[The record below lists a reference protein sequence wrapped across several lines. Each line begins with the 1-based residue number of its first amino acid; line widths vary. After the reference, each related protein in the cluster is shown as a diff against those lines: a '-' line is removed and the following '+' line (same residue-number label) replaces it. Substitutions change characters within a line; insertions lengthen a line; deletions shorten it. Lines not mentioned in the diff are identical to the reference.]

1 MKYFYNYSFLD
12 RWMEAN
18 RDITNKQVMHA
29 MGTTSNT
36 CLDSWVRMKSP
47 LPTIALLR
55 FCNAFHVPLS
65 AFIVDADAQGEEDM
79 EHVRPGVDDQFE
91 PDGGY
96 IDNDEKRKL
105 GTRALRNPLDV
116 DRIKSVVPGLTS
128 DGIAGNGGAPEHRH
142 GRKEEHREATA
153 SAPMDEEEAMLPA
166 GDKGE
171 TMLPASDKGEI
182 MLSAPGAEPD
192 ISMTTLN
199 RMLDI
204 IAEQQKQIGEQQKL
218 ISELTRRLN
227 SRQTE
232 CNHQQMGYESPQ
244 PGYGMVA
251 EESHHHE

>member
-12 RWMEAN
+12 KWMEAN
-18 RDITNKQVMHA
+18 RKITNKQIMKA
-29 MGTTSNT
+29 MGTTSNA

-65 AFIVDADAQGEEDM
+65 AFIVDADAQTEENDEGI
-79 EHVRPGVDDQFE
+79 EHVLPGIDDQFE

-116 DRIKSVVPGLTS
+116 ERVKSVVPGWTS
-128 DGIAGNGGAPEHRH
+128 DGIAGDGGAK
-142 GRKEEHREATA
+142 GRKQKEEYKREDAP
-153 SAPMDEEEAMLPA
+153 APMN
-166 GDKGE
+166 E
-171 TMLPASDKGEI
+171 T
-182 MLSAPGAEPD
+182 APTPIAEPAPD
-192 ISMTTLN
+192 ADPGISMATLN

-218 ISELTRRLN
+218 ISELTHRLN
-227 SRQTE
+227 I
-232 CNHQQMGYESPQ
+232 QQNGL
-244 PGYGMVA
+244 GMVA
-251 EESHHHE
+251 EDIHHRE

>member
-1 MKYFYNYSFLD
+1 MKYFYNYSFLNK
-12 RWMEAN
+12 WMEAN
-18 RDITNKQVMHA
+18 KDITNKQVMRA

-65 AFIVDADAQGEEDM
+65 AFIVDADSQMKEGDEGM
-79 EHVRPGVDDQFE
+79 EHVRPGIDDQFE

-116 DRIKSVVPGLTS
+116 DRIKSVVPGWTS
-128 DGIAGNGGAPEHRH
+128 DGTTGNGGAESR
-142 GRKEEHREATA
+142 GERTEEKTEEKTEEDTTSTIPSPDVKTA
-153 SAPMDEEEAMLPA
+153 SAPA
-166 GDKGE
+166 
-171 TMLPASDKGEI
+171 
-182 MLSAPGAEPD
+182 AEQD
-192 ISMTTLN
+192 ISMATLN

-218 ISELTRRLN
+218 ISELTRRLDA
-227 SRQTE
+227 
-232 CNHQQMGYESPQ
+232 QQS
-244 PGYGMVA
+244 GYGMVA
-251 EESHHHE
+251 EEIHREK

>member
-18 RDITNKQVMHA
+18 RDITNKQVMRA

-36 CLDSWVRMKSP
+36 CLDSWVHMKSP

-79 EHVRPGVDDQFE
+79 EHVCPGVDDQFE

-128 DGIAGNGGAPEHRH
+128 DGIAGNGGTTEHRH
-142 GRKEEHREATA
+142 GRKEEYKEAAA
-153 SAPMDEEEAMLPA
+153 SAPMDENEAMLTA
-166 GDKGE
+166 SDKGE
-171 TMLPASDKGEI
+171 TMMPAADKGET
-182 MLSAPGAEPD
+182 MMPAADAEPN

-218 ISELTRRLN
+218 ISELTRRLET
-227 SRQTE
+227 QQGE
-232 CNHQQMGYESPQ
+232 CNPQQTGYDTQ
-244 PGYGMVA
+244 QGGYGMVA
-251 EESHHHE
+251 EEIHREK